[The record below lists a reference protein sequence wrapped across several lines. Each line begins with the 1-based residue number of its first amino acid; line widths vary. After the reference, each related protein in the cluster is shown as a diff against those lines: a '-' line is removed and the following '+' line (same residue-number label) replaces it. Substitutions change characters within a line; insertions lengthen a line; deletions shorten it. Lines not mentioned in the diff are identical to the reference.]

1 MMPTRSDA
9 SRNRK
14 RPRTA
19 EVEVGHTT
27 AAPPSKRCD
36 GGGIYVPPYRAT
48 TDDADEESG
57 YERRSWDALR
67 RSITG
72 LVNKA
77 TAANIRHVAPELLS
91 ENLVRVRGL
100 LCRALRRSQ
109 AACPASFTPVF
120 AALAAVANARL
131 PCVGRLLLARL
142 TLRARRAHAAG
153 NTHRLAAAATF
164 VAHLVNQGV
173 ARDLLALQLLALLL
187 DRPTDGS
194 VEVAI
199 GLVTHCGAALQ
210 ESCPRGLHAVL
221 DCLRSVLHDGDVD
234 KRVEFLIEDLF
245 AIRKAQF
252 RGHPPV
258 QPELDL
264 IEPDDQVTHQIEL
277 DDDELDPEF
286 HLDVFESSPSFEQDE
301 AAYEDLKRTILGD
314 DKIQS
319 SSPDD
324 EETDS
329 DDDESAGEESET
341 DQPPVV
347 VRDQTDTDL
356 INLRR
361 TIYMTEGEGVHEL
374 LRPALGQR
382 LCAVDRA
389 YQAGFEACFAGHY
402 SAAHR
407 MTTPAGRRCAALDLW
422 ACADDRSTRRTPSDG
437 PAVGLPSSP
446 HPAIR

>member
-1 MMPTRSDA
+1 MARTGRADMMPTRSDA

-14 RPRTA
+14 RPRTG

-48 TDDADEESG
+48 TDDADDESG
-57 YERRSWDALR
+57 YERRSWDVLR

-72 LVNKA
+72 L
-77 TAANIRHVAPELLS
+77 
-91 ENLVRVRGL
+91 
-100 LCRALRRSQ
+100 

-131 PCVGRLLLARL
+131 
-142 TLRARRAHAAG
+142 AHAAG
-153 NTHRLAAAATF
+153 DTHWLAAAATF

-173 ARDLLALQLLALLL
+173 PRDLLALLL

-221 DCLRSVLHDGDVD
+221 DCLCLRSILHDGDVD

-245 AIRKAQF
+245 AIRKAQL

-264 IEPDDQVTHQIEL
+264 IEPDDQ
-277 DDDELDPEF
+277 
-286 HLDVFESSPSFEQDE
+286 QDE

-314 DKIQS
+314 FKIQS

-356 INLRR
+356 
-361 TIYMTEGEGVHEL
+361 
-374 LRPALGQR
+374 
-382 LCAVDRA
+382 C
-389 YQAGFEACFAGHY
+389 
-402 SAAHR
+402 
-407 MTTPAGRRCAALDLW
+407 
-422 ACADDRSTRRTPSDG
+422 
-437 PAVGLPSSP
+437 
-446 HPAIR
+446 